1 MTGVQTCALPI
12 SQEIR
17 KQIPLSTT
25 PIILL
30 TAKDDR
36 QTKIDSLHLSVNAF
50 LAKPFDPEILLSH
63 VQQLL
68 LNQEKIEKKIRL
80 EVLSTPEAVE
90 VVSSEELFLSEI
102 TELIEDRISD
112 SQLNVSLLSEL
123 SGYGNKQLYRKTKQ
137 LTGLTPVEYIR
148 SIRLKKAAMLLC
160 KKKFTISE
168 VMYMV
173 GFSSPS
179 YFARCFQQEFG
190 ETPSEFMEKY

>member
-1 MTGVQTCALPI
+1 MATILIVEDNQEISDFLYHLLNNKYHCSVAYNGKQGLKKAIETNPDLIIADVMMPIMDGLAMT
-12 SQEIR
+12 QEIR

-80 EVLSTPEAVE
+80 EV
-90 VVSSEELFLSEI
+90 
-102 TELIEDRISD
+102 
-112 SQLNVSLLSEL
+112 QLLS
-123 SGYGNKQLYRKTKQ
+123 G
-137 LTGLTPVEYIR
+137 
-148 SIRLKKAAMLLC
+148 
-160 KKKFTISE
+160 
-168 VMYMV
+168 
-173 GFSSPS
+173 
-179 YFARCFQQEFG
+179 
-190 ETPSEFMEKY
+190 